1 MNPTIGHCHRRSF
14 CPDFPDFPHLFF
26 VSLLIFLQQ
35 NPKSGMLRKRFRLFL
50 ASVKFRG
57 SVFSSCIPCYSC
69 KKNASG
75 KICSIIMS
83 NTNGGKSVLL
93 SMPRKLTTKND
104 HLQLCCSLSRK
115 GVCLHPFPVVGQRG
129 QDVLPRVGDG
139 RAALYRSPRRDQV
152 GDVHG

>member
-1 MNPTIGHCHRRSF
+1 MNPAIGHCHRRSF

-83 NTNGGKSVLL
+83 NTTVVSLFFYQCQENSRRKTTTCNYAAHFLVKEFASIHSQSSVKGARTFCHALV
-93 SMPRKLTTKND
+93 MGVP
-104 HLQLCCSLSRK
+104 LCTARLVAIR
-115 GVCLHPFPVVGQRG
+115 
-129 QDVLPRVGDG
+129 
-139 RAALYRSPRRDQV
+139 
-152 GDVHG
+152 